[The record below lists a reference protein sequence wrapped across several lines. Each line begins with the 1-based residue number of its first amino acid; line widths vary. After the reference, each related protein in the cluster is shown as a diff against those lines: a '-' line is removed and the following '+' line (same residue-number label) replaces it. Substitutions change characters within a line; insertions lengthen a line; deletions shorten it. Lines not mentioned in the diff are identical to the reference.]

1 MTFRVAPN
9 VLVLLFLASA
19 FALPASAGYEEALKA
34 YKQKNWP
41 SAYVEADLLARQG
54 DARGQALL
62 ATLFNQGLGVKRNF
76 KLAERWYSAAADQG
90 HSGSLFALG
99 LMHMYGSAGDI
110 DLNKAR
116 DLFER
121 AARLGHAQA
130 AHNVGLIF
138 AGASGGKVDWK
149 QAATWFTMAAKRG
162 FAEAQYNLGILFA
175 EGKGVQKDMVKA
187 GEWLSK
193 AALKGLKDAARDYG
207 IMIFKGDGVQ
217 RDEKIGA
224 KWLLFAAD
232 KGDVM
237 AQNRIARL
245 YMVGR
250 GVEQNSV
257 EAARWHLLARESGMR
272 DEKLESF
279 ASQLET
285 KQLSL
290 AQKLAMEWR
299 NSSGIES
306 ASARNSEVVKGSIPV
321 NNQLK

>member
-9 VLVLLFLASA
+9 ILVLLFLAST

-34 YKQKNWP
+34 YKQKDWP

-54 DARGQALL
+54 DARGQVLL
-62 ATLFNQGLGVKRNF
+62 ATLFDQGLGVKRNL
-76 KLAERWYSAAADQG
+76 KLAARWYSAAADQG

-99 LMHMYGSAGDI
+99 LMQLDSSAGDI

-138 AGASGGKVDWK
+138 AGASGGGVDWK
-149 QAATWFTMAAKRG
+149 QAATWFAAAAKLD
-162 FAEAQYNLGILFA
+162 FAEAQYNLGILFT
-175 EGKGVQKDMVKA
+175 EGKGVKKDLVKA

-193 AALKGLKDAARDYG
+193 AALNGLNDAARDYG
-207 IMIFKGDGVQ
+207 IMIFRGDGVQ

-224 KWLLFAAD
+224 QWLLLAAG

-257 EAARWHLLARESGMR
+257 EAVRWHLLARESGMR

-279 ASQLET
+279 ASRLET
-285 KQLSL
+285 EQLSL

-299 NSSGIES
+299 NTSGIKS
-306 ASARNSEVVKGSIPV
+306 ASARSSEVVKDSIAV
-321 NNQLK
+321 NNQIK